1 MEQPAAC
8 KAAEQQRDSA
18 VDARMQAPYIG
29 EETQDQQLTQVQ
41 KGFINLE
48 DIVSD
53 IQEAADLLSDRLYPV
68 LRAKSTEAAKA
79 EKTPPGEIIVPLA
92 EDLRSL
98 CDKTEAAN
106 EDLRSILSRL
116 EI

>member
-1 MEQPAAC
+1 MDQTEAYNA
-8 KAAEQQRDSA
+8 KAKMAEQERT
-18 VDARMQAPYIG
+18 QAPYIG

-41 KGFINLE
+41 NSFRNLE
-48 DIVSD
+48 NIISD

-68 LRAKSTEAAKA
+68 LRAKSTEAAIA
-79 EKTPPGEIIVPLA
+79 EKTPPGAIVVPLA
-92 EDLRSL
+92 DDLRSL